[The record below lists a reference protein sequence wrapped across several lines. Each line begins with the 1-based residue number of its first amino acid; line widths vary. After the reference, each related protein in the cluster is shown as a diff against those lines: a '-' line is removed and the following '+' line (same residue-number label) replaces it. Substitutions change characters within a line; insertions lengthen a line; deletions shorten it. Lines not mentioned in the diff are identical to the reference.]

1 MFFSNYGGKKSKF
14 RIDTNVVTQLNHYH
28 TVWFVNRWKR
38 CLEAK
43 KKNAR
48 GYFGLGVDESALLTK
63 KAPFPQRNTS
73 GVTSIVFSSTCFS
86 HFTIFSSISLT
97 SFLHSLNLETSL
109 SPFSF
114 FLHSQARQS
123 TYAHFKGDGNG

>member
-43 KKNAR
+43 KKKR
-48 GYFGLGVDESALLTK
+48 QRLLRT
-63 KAPFPQRNTS
+63 R
-73 GVTSIVFSSTCFS
+73 C
-86 HFTIFSSISLT
+86 
-97 SFLHSLNLETSL
+97 
-109 SPFSF
+109 
-114 FLHSQARQS
+114 
-123 TYAHFKGDGNG
+123 